1 LRGEGHNGAV
11 FKPTLTGKAVF
22 VSAAIKTSLLGLND
36 SLEKLEAAVEKA
48 MKQPKLPQDDLFGAV
63 SNGNR
68 QGGGD
73 VKLFARR
80 LDSAIDKVEKLLKE
94 SRA

>member
-1 LRGEGHNGAV
+1 
-11 FKPTLTGKAVF
+11 
-22 VSAAIKTSLLGLND
+22 
-36 SLEKLEAAVEKA
+36 